1 MCWKQYRTQP
11 SLKLRAEVQ
20 KSEGSDSGMFRKT
33 PRGDRREF
41 LKLYS
46 ELNLIRDSRCSDS
59 VMDDDEMDFD
69 LDSELESRK

>member
-1 MCWKQYRTQP
+1 
-11 SLKLRAEVQ
+11 
-20 KSEGSDSGMFRKT
+20 MFRKT

-69 LDSELESRK
+69 LDSELESR